1 MTASYLLIRAT
12 FSIASLAAALM
23 PAAETYAERP
33 DLYRAYFLEHQER
46 DYAAAR
52 GLYLAAIESDL
63 PPDQQA
69 VARAGANR
77 CRDHLVA
84 QNFATIMPPDA
95 LGYVE
100 LSRPGEVFEKL
111 AAMVGLTTKDMSQVL
126 AQRPGKDANALF
138 HIPQQVAI
146 SPALFEVLRSFGGAA
161 ISVTGFDPEATDN
174 PRGVLVIH
182 HGDVALLRGLLETA
196 FQFAPTAEKI
206 MDLPTFGVTI
216 EGVRVVG
223 VLTEALLIV
232 GSSRDLVEGVVTRLN
247 DSSAPSLAS
256 RPDMTEL
263 MASRDGATIFALAD
277 IQAILKVAQGHMSE
291 GDRKEMAVVD
301 AVADL
306 KSFRWASYSWGIQDG
321 VLNSRITLRLADH
334 HRSIA
339 YNLTR
344 LPPMSRKGLAKV
356 PMDAAAVFGFGLN
369 PAVANFALDTASNGR
384 ANSAETLASPNATP
398 AISALDIGR
407 EFFGNIQE
415 VCAFIVPGK
424 MQKGEGDSELEI
436 VPNVGMIIAVND
448 VARSRALWDQFLSL
462 PGLVEGHEPSPPRQL
477 KIGETPVTAYQIP
490 SVGAI
495 YLAELDGCIA
505 LGLTRTAL
513 KSAIRASTKGES
525 ILKDEQLGAVIAKLP
540 ADCTIMGVAHVGR
553 CAAVAVD
560 SGDQGV
566 AMVAQ
571 QVAGYCRDTV
581 ACIAVEQ
588 GPNQFSVRTSLA
600 GLPNLNEVLKQYGPL
615 LNGMANMALQQE
627 MKPRPQ
633 PQTIS
638 RKPRPREPMES
649 REKAETRE
657 PVPQL

>member
-1 MTASYLLIRAT
+1 MTASLLMIRAT
-12 FSIASLAAALM
+12 FSLASLTAVWM
-23 PAAETYAERP
+23 PVAETRAEKP

-46 DYAAAR
+46 DYSAAR
-52 GLYLAAIESDL
+52 ELYLAAIESDL
-63 PPDQQA
+63 PADQQA

-100 LSRPGEVFEKL
+100 LSRPGDVFEKL
-111 AAMVGLTTKDMSQVL
+111 ASMVGLTTTDMSQVL
-126 AQRPGKDANALF
+126 AQRPGTDANAFF

-161 ISVTGFDPEATDN
+161 VSITGIDSEIGDN
-174 PRGVLVIH
+174 PRGVMVIH
-182 HGDVALLRGLLETA
+182 HGDVNLLRGLLETA
-196 FQFAPTAEKI
+196 FQFAPTTEKI

-232 GSSRDLVEGVVTRLN
+232 GSSRDLVEGAVARLN
-247 DSSAPSLAS
+247 DSNVPSLAS
-256 RPDMTEL
+256 RPDLSEL
-263 MASRDGATIFALAD
+263 MASRSGATIFALAD

-291 GDRKEMAVVD
+291 RDRKEMAVVD
-301 AVADL
+301 AIADL
-306 KSFRWASYSWGIQDG
+306 KSFRWASYSWGIHDG
-321 VLNSRITLRLADH
+321 VLNSRITLRLADN

-369 PAVANFALDTASNGR
+369 PALANFAIDSTSRGR
-384 ANSAETLASPNATP
+384 KEGAETLSSAGASP
-398 AISALDIGR
+398 AISAMDIGR

-415 VCAFIVPGK
+415 VCAFVVPGK
-424 MQKGEGDSELEI
+424 MQKGEGDSELER
-436 VPNVGMIIAVND
+436 VPNAGVIIAVND

-462 PGLVEGHEPSPPRQL
+462 PGLVEGHDPAPPRRI

-490 SVGAI
+490 SVGSI

-525 ILKDEQLGAVIAKLP
+525 ILKDAQLGAVIAKLP
-540 ADCTIMGVAHVGR
+540 ADCTIMGAAHIGR

-560 SGDQGV
+560 SGEPGL

-588 GPNQFSVRTSLA
+588 GPSQFSVRMSLA

-638 RKPRPREPMES
+638 RKPRSREPVNS
-649 REKAETRE
+649 RENAKSRE

>member
-12 FSIASLAAALM
+12 FSIASLTAALM

-52 GLYLAAIESDL
+52 ELYLAAIESDL
-63 PPDQQA
+63 PADQQA

-126 AQRPGKDANALF
+126 AQRPSKDANALF
-138 HIPQQVAI
+138 HVPQQVVI

-161 ISVTGFDPEATDN
+161 VSITGIDPESGDN
-174 PRGVLVIH
+174 PRGVMVIH
-182 HGDVALLRGLLETA
+182 HGDVNLLRGLLETA
-196 FQFAPTAEKI
+196 FQFAPTTEKI
-206 MDLPTFGVTI
+206 MGLPTFGVTI

-256 RPDMTEL
+256 RPDMSEL

-321 VLNSRITLRLADH
+321 VLNSRITLRLADN

-356 PMDAAAVFGFGLN
+356 PVDAAAVIGFGLN

-462 PGLVEGHEPSPPRQL
+462 PGLVEGHEPSPPRQI

-525 ILKDEQLGAVIAKLP
+525 ILKDEQLGAVIAMLP

-588 GPNQFSVRTSLA
+588 GPSQFSVRTSLA